1 MGAGCHKDV
10 SWFRSEFFL
19 SLFNECGTPL
29 QQVAA
34 HEVEHI
40 TIGYGTCVAGMVEN
54 PPVGRR
60 DHFSK
65 PRHGGNVRAG
75 LHEVFHAD
83 GEACR
88 LVEPG
93 KRVRTACV
101 QEVVRAGMVKIA
113 CSDAYGAAYVV
124 GGE

>member
-40 TIGYGTCVAGMVEN
+40 TIGYGICVAAWSRILRS
-54 PPVGRR
+54 VGVTI
-60 DHFSK
+60 S
-65 PRHGGNVRAG
+65 VS
-75 LHEVFHAD
+75 
-83 GEACR
+83 
-88 LVEPG
+88 
-93 KRVRTACV
+93 
-101 QEVVRAGMVKIA
+101 
-113 CSDAYGAAYVV
+113 SDM
-124 GGE
+124 EEM